1 MPQAITEQTKKKRK
15 KERKRNKKTQLPLL
29 VFANCLFSGAQHES
43 LMSTQ
48 VLFQRV
54 SQLSEFSQP
63 YIWLVLNILIPQKA
77 SL

>member
-1 MPQAITEQTKKKRK
+1 MPQAITEQTNQKKKK
-15 KERKRNKKTQLPLL
+15 KKKKTQLPLL

-48 VLFQRV
+48 VLFERV

>member
-1 MPQAITEQTKKKRK
+1 MPQAITEQTNQKK
-15 KERKRNKKTQLPLL
+15 RKRNKKTQLPLL

-48 VLFQRV
+48 VLFERV